1 MVTEFNR
8 FNVNSCLVLSLT
20 KEVRD
25 NVPIGVVSNV
35 EVSIRTRR
43 SRPGSRQ
50 DGRSGFKSGT
60 RTQPEHQAIG
70 FIARDRWTQ
79 LNCSRATGK
88 FELGPRPVATSKLSV
103 PNGAGEARAPSVI
116 SSIDRRA
123 RVGSA
128 GMNPLPR
135 VREAHRFKVVLR

>member
-1 MVTEFNR
+1 M
-8 FNVNSCLVLSLT
+8 SQSVLFPMWKSVFEHVDL
-20 KEVRD
+20 D
-25 NVPIGVVSNV
+25 
-35 EVSIRTRR
+35 
-43 SRPGSRQ
+43 PGL
-50 DGRSGFKSGT
+50 GRM
-60 RTQPEHQAIG
+60 A
-70 FIARDRWTQ
+70 ARDSNLGREP
-79 LNCSRATGK
+79 SRTTKPLVSLPETVGPNSIAVGATGK